1 MILTLMKIDPFTP
14 LDPDIQLQR
23 EIQLEIVDT
32 LRCSLP
38 PPRISTPEAWL
49 RRDRVA
55 PPTRP
60 DGGGGRARPRPPPP
74 RGGGGGGGGVGAHAP
89 SPNPLPQGEGQ

>member
-55 PPTRP
+55 LAKVAELEAWNV
-60 DGGGGRARPRPPPP
+60 RAS
-74 RGGGGGGGGVGAHAP
+74 HCP
-89 SPNPLPQGEGQ
+89 SP